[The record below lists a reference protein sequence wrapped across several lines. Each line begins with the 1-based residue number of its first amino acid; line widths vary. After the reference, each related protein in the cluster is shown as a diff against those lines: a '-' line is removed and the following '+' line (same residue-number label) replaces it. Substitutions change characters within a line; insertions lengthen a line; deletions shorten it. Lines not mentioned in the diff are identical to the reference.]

1 MSLINLDNISIA
13 FGHVALLDKITL
25 RINNNER
32 ICLIGRNGEGKS
44 TLLKII
50 TQELAPDQG
59 KVEYQQ
65 GVRIAQLSQEPQF
78 DPNDSVFHAVAKGLG
93 IVGELLEQYYY
104 LAQQIQGK
112 HDQTL
117 LNQLENIQQRLEA
130 KEGWDLEQKVKTV
143 LSKLDLPIDNK
154 LGTLSG
160 GWKRRVALAQV
171 LVKQPDLLL
180 LDEPTNHLDIDTII
194 WLENT
199 LLSFNG
205 GLLFVSHD
213 RRFVER
219 VATRMIELDRG
230 KLTDYPSNYATY
242 LQKKQ
247 EMMEVEA
254 TQAAKFDKQ
263 LAKEEV
269 WIRQGIKARRT
280 RNEGRVRTLKK
291 LRQERAHRRDKIG
304 QMRLHTLQ
312 SEVSGRI
319 VIEAENISYAY
330 EDNLV
335 IQDFST
341 LIMRGDRIGLI
352 GGNGVGKTTLLK
364 ILLGDLIAD
373 KGEIKHGTKLQI
385 AYFDQLRDQLNP
397 EETVIDAVAQGREM
411 LTINGQSKHI
421 ISYLADFLFAP
432 ERVRSPVK
440 SLSGGERNRLLLAR
454 LFTNPAN
461 VLVLDEPTN
470 DLDIESLELLE
481 ELLCTYTGTLLLVSH
496 DRYFLDNVVTSTFI
510 FEGNG
515 KINEYVGGYQ
525 DWLEQRSPILETLK
539 PENPVAKQSKPK
551 TRTKLNFNQQQ
562 ELKQLPEKID
572 VLEIKLTEL
581 QTLASQADFYQ
592 REAEQINQSLAQINS
607 IETEL
612 KILYERWELLET

>member
-199 LLSFNG
+199 LLSLNG

-592 REAEQINQSLAQINS
+592 REAEQINQSLTQINS